1 MERTSVLDQQFNSAV
16 EYVRQTPTTTPI
28 SNDTKLLYYAY
39 FKQATM
45 GDVNTAQPSVFWF
58 KERAKWNAWNA
69 LKGMNQE
76 IAKLQYVKMVHSY
89 ETGTWLY

>member
-1 MERTSVLDQQFNSAV
+1 MSRQSSTLDEQFNAAV

-45 GDVNTAQPSVFWF
+45 GDVSTNQPSVFWF
-58 KERAKWNAWNA
+58 KERAKWDAWNA
-69 LKGMNQE
+69 LKGTSQDQ
-76 IAKLQYVKMVHSY
+76 AKSQYIRMIHESPK
-89 ETGTWLY
+89 